1 MGRLGAMDT
10 ENRALVL
17 ILRHGDTGHSNA
29 QCADR
34 RFEGERHDNTV
45 DERDS
50 FGEDRSHVDGNHSV

>member
-1 MGRLGAMDT
+1 MDT

-50 FGEDRSHVDGNHSV
+50 FGEDSSLVDGNHSV